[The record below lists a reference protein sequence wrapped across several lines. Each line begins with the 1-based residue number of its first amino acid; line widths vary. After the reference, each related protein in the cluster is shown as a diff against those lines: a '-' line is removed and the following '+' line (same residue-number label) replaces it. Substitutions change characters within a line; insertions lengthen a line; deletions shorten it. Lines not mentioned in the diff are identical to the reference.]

1 MYIHQIIGKDAESK
15 IIFLKRR
22 GVPINKF
29 YFENE
34 LPLLGT
40 TTATDF
46 DIDHTF

>member
-1 MYIHQIIGKDAESK
+1 MTESK

-22 GVPINKF
+22 GEQNLPLNKF

-40 TTATDF
+40 ADDF
-46 DIDHTF
+46 DRDNAIQ